1 MNAWKIAVGV
11 AFALSLQGTSALAEG
26 SARARARAQALPRS
40 PRADVGP
47 KKAELKA
54 QKPAGRTRKPS
65 RDQSTD
71 LELPQL
77 G

>member
-1 MNAWKIAVGV
+1 MNAWKIALGV
-11 AFALSLQGTSALAEG
+11 AFALSLHGPSALAEG

-40 PRADVGP
+40 PRADVGQ
-47 KKAELKA
+47 KKTELKA
-54 QKPAGRTRKPS
+54 QKPAGRKPS
-65 RDQSTD
+65 RDRSTD